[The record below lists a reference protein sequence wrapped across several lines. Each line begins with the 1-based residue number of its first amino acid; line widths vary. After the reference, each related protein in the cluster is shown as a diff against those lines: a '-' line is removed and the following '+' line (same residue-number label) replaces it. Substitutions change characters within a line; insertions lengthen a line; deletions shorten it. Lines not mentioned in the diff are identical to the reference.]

1 MKLVCFIDIELFF
14 AAEFIY
20 ENSFRLCALH
30 FRLFY
35 TNFKYILNKN
45 GHEEKFYH
53 YNSHS
58 H

>member
-1 MKLVCFIDIELFF
+1 MKLVCFIAIKLFF

-20 ENSFRLCALH
+20 ENSLRLCVLH
-30 FRLFY
+30 FWLFY
-35 TNFKYILNKN
+35 TNFEYIFNKN
-45 GHEEKFYH
+45 GHEEKFYN

>member
-1 MKLVCFIDIELFF
+1 MKLLCLIAIELFF

-20 ENSFRLCALH
+20 ESSSRLCVLH
-30 FRLFY
+30 FRMFY
-35 TNFKYILNKN
+35 TNFKYIFDKN
-45 GHEEKFYH
+45 DHEEKFYH

>member
-20 ENSFRLCALH
+20 ENSFRLCVLH

-35 TNFKYILNKN
+35 INFKYILNKN
-45 GHEEKFYH
+45 GHEEIFLPL
-53 YNSHS
+53 
-58 H
+58 